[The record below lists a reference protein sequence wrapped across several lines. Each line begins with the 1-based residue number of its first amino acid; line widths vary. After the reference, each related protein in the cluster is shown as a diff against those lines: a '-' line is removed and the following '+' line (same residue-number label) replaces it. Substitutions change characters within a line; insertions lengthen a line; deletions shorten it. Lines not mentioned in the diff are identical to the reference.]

1 MIILEINVR
10 MLNELV
16 QLLKAGFTSDRVGVV
31 VRVNA
36 QVAIGG

>member
-1 MIILEINVR
+1 MIILEIKVR

-31 VRVNA
+31 VRVK
-36 QVAIGG
+36 ITL